1 MAIITK
7 QPQEVHLTDPISPN
21 PYPGCDVCA
30 ALVREWID
38 VTEPSSPMFNV
49 ERAHRIVDEVREHR
63 REDEVT
69 APIL

>member
-1 MAIITK
+1 MVTIMK
-7 QPQEVHLTDPISPN
+7 QPREVHLMDPISPN

-38 VTEPSSPMFNV
+38 LTEPASPLFDL

-63 REDEVT
+63 QQDEV
-69 APIL
+69 AVPVL